1 MMLNF
6 PVTFHRK
13 RVRMFVKKLGNLYVK
28 RCLMV
33 SRVKRTDLIHNQSFS
48 FQEWL

>member
-6 PVTFHRK
+6 PVTFDRK
-13 RVRMFVKKLGNLYVK
+13 KSSYVVKKLGNLYFK
-28 RCLMV
+28 RCPIV